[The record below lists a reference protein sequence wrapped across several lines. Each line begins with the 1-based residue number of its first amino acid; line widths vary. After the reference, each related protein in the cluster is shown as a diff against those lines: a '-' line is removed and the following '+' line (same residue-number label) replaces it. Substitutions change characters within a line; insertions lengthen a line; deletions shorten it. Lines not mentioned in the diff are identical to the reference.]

1 MISVIVP
8 VYKVESYLD
17 DCVKSILAQSFTDFE
32 LILVDDGSPDSCPAM
47 CDDWAEKDGRIRVI
61 HKGNGGLSSA
71 RNAGLDVMRG
81 EYLTFIDSDDYV
93 RSDYL
98 EKLYNALIEHSA
110 DVSVC
115 GLVWG
120 KAEGEYESKAPTV
133 CTGKEACLAIYSEN
147 SVTMSMISACMKL
160 YKRRLFEDLRFP
172 LGKLH
177 EDQFVTY
184 RAFYPCEK
192 VVRVYEP
199 MYFYCHNPASITHS
213 GFSLKRY
220 DNITALN
227 EAISFYESKGEKELY
242 ETAKAQRGVYLSYY
256 RFAARRSG
264 MAKQV
269 PKEYRMSFFKAWR
282 TLEKYFSNDS
292 FEFEMSSF
300 HPRLVRLRA
309 YIRRLFRP
317 FIRSAE

>member
-8 VYKVESYLD
+8 VYKVEPFLD

-47 CDDWAEKDGRIRVI
+47 CDLWAEKDSRIRVI
-61 HKGNGGLSSA
+61 HKENGGLSSA

-81 EYLTFIDSDDYV
+81 EYLTFIDSDDTV
-93 RSDYL
+93 SDDYL
-98 EKLYNALIEHSA
+98 EKLYNALTEYNA

-115 GLVWG
+115 GLIWRNS
-120 KAEGEYESKAPTV
+120 KSKCESKAPTV
-133 CTGKEACLAIYSEN
+133 VSGRETLLDPSIGSDTRI
-147 SVTMSMISACMKL
+147 SVVSACTKL
-160 YKRRLFEDLRFP
+160 YKRHLFDNIRFP

-184 RAFYPCEK
+184 RVLYPCK
-192 VVRVYEP
+192 TVAVIYETL
-199 MYFYCHNPASITHS
+199 YCYRDNSSSITHS
-213 GFSLKRY
+213 FSLARY
-220 DNITALN
+220 DNMLALD
-227 EAISFYESKGEKELY
+227 EAASFYESKGDKELY
-242 ETAKAQRGVYLSYY
+242 EQAKAKKQMLIALY

-264 MAKQV
+264 LAKQV

-282 TLEKYFSNDS
+282 TLEKYFSNDL
-292 FEFEMSSF
+292 FELQMSAF

>member
-17 DCVKSILAQSFTDFE
+17 DCVKSILAQSYTDFE
-32 LILVDDGSPDSCPAM
+32 LILVDDGSPDRCPAM

-61 HKGNGGLSSA
+61 HKENGGLSSA

-115 GLVWG
+115 GFVLG

-160 YKRRLFEDLRFP
+160 YKSRLFENLRFP

-199 MYFYCHNPASITHS
+199 LYYYRDSAVSITRS
-213 GFSLKRY
+213 RFKIARY
-220 DNITALN
+220 DNILALE
-227 EAISFYESKGEKELY
+227 EAMSFYESNGDEELY
-242 ETAKAQRGVYLSYY
+242 EAAKATRQVIIALY
-256 RFAARRSG
+256 RFGAKKAG
-264 MAKQV
+264 IAKQV

-282 TLEKYFSNDS
+282 TLENYFSNDS
-292 FEFEMSSF
+292 FEFEMSVF

>member
-32 LILVDDGSPDSCPAM
+32 LILVDDGSPDRCPAM
-47 CDDWAEKDGRIRVI
+47 CDAWAEKDGRIKVI
-61 HKGNGGLSSA
+61 HKENGGLSSA

-93 RSDYL
+93 KSNYL
-98 EKLYNALIEHSA
+98 ERLYGALKEYDA

-115 GLVWG
+115 ELIWG
-120 KAEGEYESKAPTV
+120 KSTCERESKETTV
-133 CTGKEACLAIYSEN
+133 CTGKEACLAICSEN
-147 SVTMSMISACMKL
+147 SVTMSMVSACTKL
-160 YKRRLFEDLRFP
+160 YKKQLFENLRFP

-184 RAFYPCEK
+184 RAFYPCKK

-199 MYFYCHNPASITHS
+199 LYYYRDNSASITHS
-213 GFSLKRY
+213 RFKLARY
-220 DNITALN
+220 DNVRALE
-227 EAISFYESKGEKELY
+227 EAASFYQSNGDKELY
-242 ETAKAQRGVYLSYY
+242 EAAKAKRQVIIAFF
-256 RFAARRSG
+256 RFGAKKAG
-264 MAKQV
+264 IIKQV

-282 TLEKYFSNDS
+282 TLENYFSNDS
-292 FEFEMSSF
+292 FEFEMSVF

-309 YIRRLFRP
+309 YMRRLLRP
-317 FIRSAE
+317 FARSAK